1 MTRQCARPGCS
12 AVASATLAYDYRQR
26 TTWLDPLA
34 GEPHPM
40 AYDLCDGHA
49 DTLTVPRGW
58 RLEDR
63 REPRRSTT
71 SLEDAFAY

>member
-34 GEPHPM
+34 EENVLKTYKLRIDSPIGIDPVGEQIQQ
-40 AYDLCDGHA
+40 
-49 DTLTVPRGW
+49 
-58 RLEDR
+58 
-63 REPRRSTT
+63 
-71 SLEDAFAY
+71 